1 MEVALP
7 PKLQNQ
13 AYTAS
18 TASTANAGIWL
29 YELLSKKAE

>member
-18 TASTANAGIWL
+18 TASTASTAYTGTWL
-29 YELLSKKAE
+29 